1 MLLIRVVY
9 FIRLIL
15 DRVMMRIC
23 RLTKLLAGLCLCLVR
38 ENGAYQQSDAIYSI
52 VSSPDLPS
60 DYANNA
66 DASFS
71 GW

>member
-1 MLLIRVVY
+1 MKR
-9 FIRLIL
+9 IL
-15 DRVMMRIC
+15 W
-23 RLTKLLAGLCLCLVR
+23 LTELLAGLCFVR
-38 ENGAYQQSDAIYSI
+38 ENGAYQQSDATYSI

-71 GW
+71 G